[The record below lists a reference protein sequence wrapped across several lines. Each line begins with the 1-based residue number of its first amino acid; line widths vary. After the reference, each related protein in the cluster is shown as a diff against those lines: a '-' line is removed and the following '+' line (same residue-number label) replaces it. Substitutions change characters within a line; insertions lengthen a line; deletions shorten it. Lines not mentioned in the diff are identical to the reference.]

1 MNTQK
6 IKFNDKEI
14 EVQGCYPYLVSSQ
27 SGKVVLRISANEE
40 DASFDDLMAL
50 KDNASGVIEYY
61 ERTVDGEIVG
71 EWELKNTYEDHNSGD
86 VSIAYQNG
94 RYDAEV
100 TRVDG
105 VVKAQAQL
113 RADIDYISV
122 MADIPLN

>member
-6 IKFNDKEI
+6 IKFNNKEI

-71 EWELKNTYEDHNSGD
+71 EWELKNTYEDYNSGD

-94 RYDAEV
+94 RYDVEV

>member
-6 IKFNDKEI
+6 IKFNNKEI

-71 EWELKNTYEDHNSGD
+71 EWELKNTYEDYNSGD
-86 VSIAYQNG
+86 VSIAYQSG